1 MAQLSFEDV
10 LIEEKHYSV
19 SGLTREIKYNLE
31 STFREVRL
39 EGEISNLNNHSSG
52 HMYFSLKDEN
62 AQIGCVMWRSRNQ
75 DLFFTPQDG
84 MKVVVLARLSVYEKR
99 GIYQLDILQMKP
111 AGLGELQLAF
121 EQLKNRLH
129 SEGLFSEEYK
139 QGIPRYPECIGV
151 ITSQT
156 GAALQDLV
164 TVMRRRLPAI
174 KIVLRSVRVQGDG
187 AAADIAN
194 AIEEFNDFGGVD
206 VLIVG
211 RGGGSLEDLWAFNEE
226 IVARAVFD
234 SRIPVVSAVGH
245 EVDFTIC
252 DFVADL
258 RAPTPSAAAELVV
271 PNKVEI
277 TARLNQAFEN
287 MAGVILETLRSY
299 REKIASV
306 RKSYAFHRPH
316 DLLMQFSQ
324 RVDELSRNLQKTIA
338 YQLDRRGQHLDSLS
352 RRLGLL
358 EHHNVLKRGYALC
371 FRRSDNKLIL
381 KANELQKKDEIEVD
395 FYRGKILG
403 TVNQVE
409 A

>member
-19 SGLTREIKYNLE
+19 SGLTLEIKQLLE
-31 STFREVRL
+31 SSFREVWL
-39 EGEISNLNNHSSG
+39 EGEISNFNHHSSG

-99 GIYQLDILQMKP
+99 GNYQLDVLQMKP

-121 EQLKNRLH
+121 EQLKNRLYD
-129 SEGLFSEEYK
+129 EGLFSDEYK
-139 QGIPRYPECIGV
+139 REVPRYPERVGIV
-151 ITSQT
+151 TSQT
-156 GAALQDLV
+156 GAAVQDLV

-174 KIVLRSVRVQGDG
+174 QIILKSVRVQGDG
-187 AAADIAN
+187 AATEIAN
-194 AIEEFNDFGGVD
+194 AIREFNDFGGVD

-226 IVARAVFD
+226 SVARAVFD
-234 SRIPVVSAVGH
+234 SRIPIVSAVGH

-271 PNKVEI
+271 PSHREI
-277 TARLNQAFEN
+277 ATRVNQAFED
-287 MAGVILETLRSY
+287 MTSVVLETLRLY

-306 RKSYAFHRPH
+306 RKSYAFRRPQ

-324 RVDELSRNLQKTIA
+324 RCDELSRGLQRTFA
-338 YQLDRRGQHLDSLS
+338 FQLDRRGQQLDSLS

-358 EHHNVLKRGYALC
+358 EHRNVLKRGYALC
-371 FRRSDNKLIL
+371 FRRSDNKLVS
-381 KANELQKKDEIEVD
+381 KANDLQKKDEIEVN
-395 FYRGKILG
+395 FYKGKILG
-403 TVNQVE
+403 TVTQVE